1 MPAHIISR
9 RTWLAGS
16 SAVATLTALHGLPSQ
31 AQAQVSADALMQ
43 PGPLAEMT
51 LGDPAAPVTL
61 VEYASATCGHC
72 ATFHLN
78 TYPALKEKYIETGKV
93 FFVFR
98 EFPLD
103 PLAAAAFML
112 ARCVPEEAYFDFI
125 DLLFEKQRDWAFSDK
140 PVDALFSMAKQGG
153 LTRADFDSCLSNQ
166 ELLDGIR
173 WVRERAEKEFDVGS
187 TPTFF
192 LNGALV
198 RGAVSLEE
206 LEQRLKPHL
215 ES

>member
-1 MPAHIISR
+1 MPSPLIPR
-9 RTWLAGS
+9 RTVLTGLASAAVLS
-16 SAVATLTALHGLPSQ
+16 SGGLWSKALG
-31 AQAQVSADALMQ
+31 QVSVDALMQ
-43 PGPLAEMT
+43 VGPLAEMT
-51 LGDPAAPVTL
+51 LGDPSAPITL
-61 VEYASATCGHC
+61 IEYASATCGHC
-72 ATFHLN
+72 ARFHID
-78 TYPALKEKYIETGKV
+78 TYPGLKENYIETGKV

-112 ARCVPEEAYFDFI
+112 ARCVPEDAYFDFI
-125 DLLFEKQRDWAFSDK
+125 DLLFEKQQDWAFTDK

-173 WVRERAEKEFDVGS
+173 WVRERAEKEFQVSS

-206 LEQRLKPHL
+206 LEALLKPHL